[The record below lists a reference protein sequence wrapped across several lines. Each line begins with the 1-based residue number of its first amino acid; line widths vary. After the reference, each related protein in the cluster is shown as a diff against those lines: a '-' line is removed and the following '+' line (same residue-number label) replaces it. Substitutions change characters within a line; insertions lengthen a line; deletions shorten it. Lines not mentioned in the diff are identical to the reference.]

1 MERTF
6 IFSHPKFSTWPLSFR
21 FRNPTLGIV
30 LASFRIRH
38 STFRIELLLAGQ
50 RAMETHPLLKWW
62 SRDFPVEWTRETFST
77 PDKLDVDRRVLD
89 RVIKAADRQD
99 AAALAS

>member
-1 MERTF
+1 MVVVCR
-6 IFSHPKFSTWPLSFR
+6 
-21 FRNPTLGIV
+21 
-30 LASFRIRH
+30 
-38 STFRIELLLAGQ
+38 
-50 RAMETHPLLKWW
+50 

-99 AAALAS
+99 AAALFFLFYFILFTTLITKNIGKEEEKKKRSGEET